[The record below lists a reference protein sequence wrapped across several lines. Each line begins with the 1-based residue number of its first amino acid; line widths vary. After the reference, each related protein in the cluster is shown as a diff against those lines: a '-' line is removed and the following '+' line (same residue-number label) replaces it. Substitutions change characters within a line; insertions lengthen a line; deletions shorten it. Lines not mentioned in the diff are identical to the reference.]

1 MNLKQT
7 LIVAMAPAAALANIL
22 QLQSQL
28 PACSLQCLSEGA
40 DMFGCT
46 VTDLT
51 CMCSKVQDMTAEV
64 APCMVNVGDC
74 ELEEIL
80 QTTEL
85 VGQMC
90 TEHYAQNN
98 ITLSDADA
106 DPSRETDEDDEA
118 ASSVIT
124 ASIRLALTAVVVATI
139 ALS

>member
-1 MNLKQT
+1 MDLKQT
-7 LIVAMAPAAALANIL
+7 LILAVAPAAALANIL

-28 PACSLQCLSEGA
+28 PACSVQCLSEGA

-80 QTTEL
+80 
-85 VGQMC
+85 
-90 TEHYAQNN
+90 
-98 ITLSDADA
+98 
-106 DPSRETDEDDEA
+106 RKF
-118 ASSVIT
+118 
-124 ASIRLALTAVVVATI
+124 SIERKEGGVERALTAGVVLTCLV
-139 ALS
+139 

>member
-1 MNLKQT
+1 VKK
-7 LIVAMAPAAALANIL
+7 
-22 QLQSQL
+22 
-28 PACSLQCLSEGA
+28 E
-40 DMFGCT
+40 
-46 VTDLT
+46 
-51 CMCSKVQDMTAEV
+51 
-64 APCMVNVGDC
+64 
-74 ELEEIL
+74 
-80 QTTEL
+80 TTEL
-85 VGQMC
+85 VAQMC